1 MTFLETFAVLLVI
14 WGLLA
19 VIVLGA
25 FYLTGYVEMF
35 WHRWQGRRQAA
46 REYRQFSARLE
57 AQCDQNRARWAGY
70 ARFPEAVDTV
80 VLMKPR
86 TK

>member
-19 VIVLGA
+19 VIVIGA
-25 FYLTGYVEMF
+25 FYLTGYIEMW

-46 REYRQFSARLE
+46 REYRQFSDLMERDADLNRMKFERASWRRNRRL
-57 AQCDQNRARWAGY
+57 RGRGWRG
-70 ARFPEAVDTV
+70 
-80 VLMKPR
+80 
-86 TK
+86 